1 MRYSDG
7 ASVRKDDMSNQQP
20 ANLVSDDADALAK
33 QALEV
38 ASALSDS
45 AAATAT
51 DEAKASDDLA
61 QSLNFLQNV
70 IERNATELERIEH
83 EMKEKRESLQSV
95 LDNDTELSTA
105 EQLAEEASTKLKER
119 RIALQTDPQ
128 VATLR
133 VQLKEM
139 QEQKKEVEET
149 LSNHLINYF
158 QITQSTSFDTSDGDQ
173 WDFSVKARV
182 KSRKK

>member
-1 MRYSDG
+1 M
-7 ASVRKDDMSNQQP
+7 
-20 ANLVSDDADALAK
+20 ADQHQSAVTTDQEADELAR
-33 QALEV
+33 QALK
-38 ASALSDS
+38 AAS
-45 AAATAT
+45 AAADDPTGAT
-51 DEAKASDDLA
+51 DEVKTSDDLA
-61 QSLNFLQNV
+61 QSLNYLQNV

-83 EMKEKRESLQSV
+83 EIKEKRESLASV
-95 LDNDTELSTA
+95 FENDAELSTA
-105 EQLAEEASTKLKER
+105 QEEAEQASLKLKER
-119 RIALQTDPQ
+119 RGNLQNNPQ

-139 QEQKKEVEET
+139 SDQKKEVEET

>member
-1 MRYSDG
+1 M
-7 ASVRKDDMSNQQP
+7 AKPNQHFTP
-20 ANLVSDDADALAK
+20 SDDQADQLAR
-33 QALEV
+33 QALQ
-38 ASALSDS
+38 AAS
-45 AAATAT
+45 AAADAPAGNS
-51 DEAKASDDLA
+51 DEVKTSDDLA
-61 QSLNFLQNV
+61 QSLNYLQNV

-95 LDNDTELSTA
+95 MENDTELSTA

-119 RIALQTDPQ
+119 RATMQNDPQ

-173 WDFSVKARV
+173 WDFSVKAKV

>member
-1 MRYSDG
+1 MATQHDPSQNENEADELARQALQA
-7 ASVRKDDMSNQQP
+7 ASAADSQP
-20 ANLVSDDADALAK
+20 AG
-33 QALEV
+33 
-38 ASALSDS
+38 
-45 AAATAT
+45 AT
-51 DEAKASDDLA
+51 DEVKASDDLA
-61 QSLNFLQNV
+61 QSLTYLQNV

-95 LDNDTELSTA
+95 MENDVELSA
-105 EQLAEEASTKLKER
+105 AQEEAEKASVKLKER
-119 RIALQTDPQ
+119 RMNLQNNPQ

-139 QEQKKEVEET
+139 SDQKKEVEDT

>member
-1 MRYSDG
+1 MADQNTPLSTTD
-7 ASVRKDDMSNQQP
+7 Q
-20 ANLVSDDADALAK
+20 DADELAM
-33 QALEV
+33 QALKA
-38 ASALSDS
+38 ASAAD
-45 AAATAT
+45 AKPAGDN
-51 DEAKASDDLA
+51 DEVKASDDLA
-61 QSLNFLQNV
+61 QSLNYLQNV

-95 LDNDTELSTA
+95 MENDTELATA
-105 EQLAEEASTKLKER
+105 EEEAEKASIKLKER
-119 RIALQTDPQ
+119 RSTMQNDPQ

>member
-1 MRYSDG
+1 M
-7 ASVRKDDMSNQQP
+7 ANQHKP
-20 ANLVSDDADALAK
+20 AVTSDDEADELAR
-33 QALEV
+33 QALK
-38 ASALSDS
+38 AAS
-45 AAATAT
+45 AAA
-51 DEAKASDDLA
+51 DEPAGASDEVKTSDDLA
-61 QSLNFLQNV
+61 QSLNYLQNV

-95 LDNDTELSTA
+95 LENDVELSA
-105 EQLAEEASTKLKER
+105 AEEEAEKASVKLKER
-119 RIALQTDPQ
+119 RMNLQNNPQ

-139 QEQKKEVEET
+139 SDQKKEVEDT

>member
-1 MRYSDG
+1 MSDQHSPTPP
-7 ASVRKDDMSNQQP
+7 ADDE
-20 ANLVSDDADALAK
+20 ADALAQ
-33 QALEV
+33 QALQA
-38 ASALSDS
+38 ASAVADAPASEN
-45 AAATAT
+45 
-51 DEAKASDDLA
+51 DEVKTSDDLA

-95 LDNDTELSTA
+95 FENDAELSVA
-105 EQLAEEASTKLKER
+105 EEEASQASLKLKER
-119 RIALQTDPQ
+119 RGNLQNNPQ

-139 QEQKKEVEET
+139 QDQKKEVEET

-158 QITQSTSFDTSDGDQ
+158 QITQSKSFDTSDGDQ
-173 WDFSVKARV
+173 WDFSVKAKV
-182 KSRKK
+182 KARKK